1 MADKLKVFKNQVN
14 AAASTSLS
22 AVPISVLTTDS
33 TTQAVVKDLNI
44 AVTHPTATYNGLYK
58 YPLTVKVGNFPIET
72 QASGGS
78 LVLTGSQIID
88 TNSSLSIEIGAEAQ
102 QTYYG
107 ELEMMLPTGGG
118 TQYYKY
124 ALSGF
129 GNPAGKG
136 SALLATIKPLAVSV
150 SSSALQGDTGCTIV
164 RNGQVLF
171 CYINGSQ
178 LSIIDSTGA
187 SVATLSGFGTTIRA
201 ICADATYIYGKDDS
215 YSNNIYRWSIS
226 TLTQAATLSCNTSMP
241 GFTNSNK
248 GFIDHYNG
256 TIYYRASGSDG
267 TVYKINTS
275 NGSVTTRS
283 TSAQSE
289 CIGGLVTVS
298 TSGVPYLVEYQDT
311 QYMVW
316 NLNTDS
322 LNYYGAIFPTDPTT
336 TQGNRAA
343 VIANGI
349 VLFNNG
355 NYGTCAIVDV
365 NGSSPVAT
373 NVTSIFPMG
382 NISSVMI
389 SKPFQSAP
397 VQVSREI
404 QYSLLAS
411 GVEVTN

>member
-22 AVPISVLTTDS
+22 AVSISVLTTDS

-44 AVTHPTATYNGLYK
+44 GVKHPTAAYDGVYK
-58 YPLTVKVGNFPIET
+58 YPLTVKLNGFPLEAQST
-72 QASGGS
+72 GSS
-78 LVLTGSQIID
+78 LVLTGSQIVD
-88 TNSSLSIEIGAEAQ
+88 ANSSVTVEVGAETQ

-107 ELEMMLPTGGG
+107 ETELMLPFNG
-118 TQYYKY
+118 TNYYK
-124 ALSGF
+124 LGLGSIGD
-129 GNPAGKG
+129 PAGKG
-136 SALLATIKPLAVSV
+136 VAILSALKAAAVNISTSQLV
-150 SSSALQGDTGCTIV
+150 GDTGCTIV

-178 LSIIDSTGA
+178 LSIIDSKGA

-311 QYMVW
+311 QYMAW
-316 NLNTDS
+316 NLSNDS
-322 LNYYGAIFPTDPTT
+322 IIYGGAVFPTDPTT

-355 NYGTCAIVDV
+355 NYGYTAIVDV
-365 NGSSPVAT
+365 NGSSPTAT
-373 NVTSIFPMG
+373 NVTSTFPLG
-382 NISSVMI
+382 NIQGVMI
-389 SKPFQSAP
+389 SKPFQTAP
-397 VQVSREI
+397 AQVAREI
-404 QYSLLAS
+404 QYNLLAS
-411 GVEVTN
+411 GIEVTN